1 MALSAGQFRI
11 GPSSGRMLVR
21 TRRQGV
27 ASKVGHDLL
36 LEVDDW
42 SAQVVLTTDTPAG
55 ASLTA
60 RAELGSLHV
69 REGTG
74 GVKPLTDK
82 DRGEIES
89 NARQILD
96 VDRNPMATF
105 ESTQVTPTD
114 GGGTISGTLALRNG
128 SAPVEFQVS
137 DLGADRYRA
146 VGTLLQ
152 SAYGIKPYSA
162 FLGAL
167 KLRDEVEVEI
177 EVDLSTAERM

>member
-1 MALSAGQFRI
+1 MALSAGQLRL
-11 GPSSGRMLVR
+11 GPSSGRLLMR

-36 LEVDDW
+36 IEVDDW
-42 SAQVVLTTDTPAG
+42 SAQVNLPGETPAG

-82 DRGEIES
+82 DRGEIEG
-89 NARQILD
+89 NARKILD
-96 VDRNPMATF
+96 VDRHPMATF
-105 ESTQVTPTD
+105 ESTQVTPTE
-114 GGGTISGTLALRNG
+114 GGGTISGTLVLRDA
-128 SAPVEFQVS
+128 SAPIEFQVS

-146 VGTLLQ
+146 VGTVKQ